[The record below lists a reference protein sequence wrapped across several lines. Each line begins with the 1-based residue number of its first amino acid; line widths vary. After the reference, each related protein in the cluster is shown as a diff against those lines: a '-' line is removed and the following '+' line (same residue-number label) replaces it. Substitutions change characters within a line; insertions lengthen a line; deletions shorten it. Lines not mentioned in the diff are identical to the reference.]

1 MKNNRRQKTIH
12 RSLAGRIA
20 GALLALLLV
29 AAAAGAAELPGLA
42 TKRLA
47 EAAVRYE
54 AAAWPS
60 GPARTGLPL
69 MAITADGYVG
79 GPAELLPGAQVLR
92 RFADD
97 EGVERLLVELS
108 VRHTAA
114 EARTVL
120 LEYLAS
126 VNSPHP
132 VPEASGLGL
141 AVGDAGYVGRAPG
154 KRIAWIAFVRGNVT
168 VRLVCLDP
176 QADPHPEMAAIAA
189 GIDRLV
195 LEQPARADAGPGP
208 RIAITALACSRRQ
221 CVAGEVVPLQLRL
234 SAEPAAMRWV
244 VGGPGQG
251 YVERDDHGVWQ
262 LHTTKH
268 GAIDLQCHVLGPNGY
283 TDSGTTHIEVE
294 VK

>member
-114 EARTVL
+114 EWSASIPRPIRTPRWRPSPP
-120 LEYLAS
+120 AS
-126 VNSPHP
+126 TAWSSSSRHGPMP
-132 VPEASGLGL
+132 V
-141 AVGDAGYVGRAPG
+141 RAPG
-154 KRIAWIAFVRGNVT
+154 SRSPRW
-168 VRLVCLDP
+168 P
-176 QADPHPEMAAIAA
+176 AA
-189 GIDRLV
+189 GGSAS
-195 LEQPARADAGPGP
+195 PARWCP
-208 RIAITALACSRRQ
+208 CS
-221 CVAGEVVPLQLRL
+221 CG
-234 SAEPAAMRWV
+234 
-244 VGGPGQG
+244 
-251 YVERDDHGVWQ
+251 
-262 LHTTKH
+262 
-268 GAIDLQCHVLGPNGY
+268 
-283 TDSGTTHIEVE
+283 
-294 VK
+294 